1 LNAQLQ
7 EANKVKDNFINIA
20 AHEFRN
26 PVQSIVVPIILL
38 VNKINDEQKKV
49 DIVKINSK
57 KLKILIQNLLDVSR
71 IESNSLNPYKE
82 KFYFNEIVLEI
93 IRDYKETFGIF
104 RNFKILFHSSD
115 IEFIL
120 YADKNRIIQVIP
132 NLIDNFQIYT

>member
-104 RNFKILFHSSD
+104 RNFKILFHS
-115 IEFIL
+115 
-120 YADKNRIIQVIP
+120 
-132 NLIDNFQIYT
+132 